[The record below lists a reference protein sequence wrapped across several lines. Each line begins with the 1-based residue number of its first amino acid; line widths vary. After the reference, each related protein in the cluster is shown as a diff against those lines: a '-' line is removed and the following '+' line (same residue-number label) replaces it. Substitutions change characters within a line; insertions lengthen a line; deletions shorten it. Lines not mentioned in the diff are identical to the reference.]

1 MASETMATQWHCH
14 FELDYLIRQ
23 SDEQLAGM
31 LTGGTPVEIRT
42 QLICM
47 RAAGKRYLVGG
58 NCNRRDREGKCAGH
72 PA

>member
-1 MASETMATQWHCH
+1 MTTIWHCH

-23 SDEQLAGM
+23 RDEQLAEM

-47 RAAGKRYLVGG
+47 RAAGKRYLAVGKCD
-58 NCNRRDREGKCAGH
+58 NRDREGKCAGH
-72 PA
+72 PN